1 MKISTAVLAIALFLG
16 TLGTSFAGNKPAVTY
31 PAGMLVSGSSPAQ
44 MDEATPWHK
53 GAVHYSA
60 AGVVTLGPQYRYC
73 PVMTNVL
80 LNSKHESEVT
90 LSNGKRIMLS
100 WAGLK
105 DKVEANLQKYQPY
118 MY

>member
-1 MKISTAVLAIALFLG
+1 MKTLTLVLTMVLVFASVGIG
-16 TLGTSFAGNKPAVTY
+16 FAGNKPAVTY
-31 PAGMLVSGSSPAQ
+31 PAGILVSASNTVQ
-44 MDEATPWHK
+44 MNELTPWHK
-53 GAVHYSA
+53 GAFQHPAGLVT
-60 AGVVTLGPQYRYC
+60 AGVWYRTC
-73 PVMTNVL
+73 PVMTGVI
-80 LNSKHESEVT
+80 LNSKRESEVT

>member
-1 MKISTAVLAIALFLG
+1 MKTKM
-16 TLGTSFAGNKPAVTY
+16 TLGLAALILGMATASFAGNRPAVVY
-31 PAGMLVSGSSPAQ
+31 PQGTLATAPQVVEL
-44 MDEATPWHK
+44 TPWNK
-53 GAVHYSA
+53 GALRPT
-60 AGVVTLGPQYRYC
+60 AGIVMGTGAWYTHC
-73 PVMTNVL
+73 PVMTNVI

-105 DKVEANLQKYQPY
+105 GVVEANLSKYEPY

>member
-1 MKISTAVLAIALFLG
+1 MKTKMTLLTAVLLLG
-16 TLGTSFAGNKPAVTY
+16 TAAMSFAGNKPALTY
-31 PAGMLVSGSSPAQ
+31 PAGILTGGTGK
-44 MDEATPWHK
+44 MDEMTPWQK
-53 GAVHYSA
+53 GALHHPTASTVA
-60 AGVVTLGPQYRYC
+60 AGVWYTHC
-73 PVMTNVL
+73 PVMTNVI

-105 DKVEANLQKYQPY
+105 GEVEANLSKYEPY

>member
-1 MKISTAVLAIALFLG
+1 MKTRTKLWAAALTLGTAGMSFAGNHPALTYPTAVLAGVPGQL
-16 TLGTSFAGNKPAVTY
+16 
-31 PAGMLVSGSSPAQ
+31 
-44 MDEATPWHK
+44 DEATPWHK
-53 GAVHYSA
+53 GALHYQTGIVASS
-60 AGVVTLGPQYRYC
+60 GVWYSHC
-73 PVMTNVL
+73 PVMTNVV

-105 DKVEANLQKYQPY
+105 DTVEANLSKYEPY